1 MLRSSTRALSAF
13 VPRSGAPKSLAL
25 DGAFAQAWRRPQPI
39 STQLRS
45 KQVSSYFPPALVALS
60 SQRAFSTSS
69 TQRLF
74 RTARANADSV
84 FQASEAPTPRPKR
97 RGFFRTLGRVTTVL
111 ILGAFGSYAYFV
123 WQSQHPPDQLP
134 QDPSK
139 KTIVILGSGWGATSL
154 LKSLD
159 TDAYNVI
166 VISPVNYFLFTPL
179 LPSVTVGTV
188 DARSI
193 TQATRL
199 ITRFKK
205 RAVQVIEAE
214 AEAIDL
220 ANKTVTFE
228 DTSPIHGHV
237 GKVTVPYDY
246 LVYAVGSENSTFG
259 IQGVTDHA
267 CFLKEVGDA
276 IKIRNRLMDCVESA
290 LVTGLPQEEI
300 DRLLHYVV
308 VGGGPTGIEYAA
320 ELRDWVNGDLK
331 RWYPEIADRVRVTL
345 IEALPNVLPMFSK
358 HLIEYTESTFRQN
371 DINIMTRSMVKDCD
385 SENVTVKTATG
396 EIQKIPYGL
405 LVWAAGNTTRTLTR
419 NLQAALPEVQTER
432 RGLKVDDHLR
442 LLGAEENVFALGDA
456 TATPWAPTA
465 QAASQQGTYL
475 AKVFAQMARKDAL
488 EKKLADAKEAGE
500 DTALVEKQL
509 TKASKIRSFHYSH
522 QGSMAY
528 VGSDRAIAD
537 VPWGSDGS
545 ISSAG
550 AGTYL
555 FWRSAYF
562 SLLFSLRNRS
572 LVAVDWIKTAVFGRD
587 CGRE

>member
-1 MLRSSTRALSAF
+1 
-13 VPRSGAPKSLAL
+13 
-25 DGAFAQAWRRPQPI
+25 
-39 STQLRS
+39 
-45 KQVSSYFPPALVALS
+45 
-60 SQRAFSTSS
+60 
-69 TQRLF
+69 
-74 RTARANADSV
+74 
-84 FQASEAPTPRPKR
+84 
-97 RGFFRTLGRVTTVL
+97 
-111 ILGAFGSYAYFV
+111 
-123 WQSQHPPDQLP
+123 
-134 QDPSK
+134 
-139 KTIVILGSGWGATSL
+139 
-154 LKSLD
+154 
-159 TDAYNVI
+159 VI

-179 LPSVTVGTV
+179 LPSVTVGTI

-205 RAVQVIEAE
+205 RAVQVVEAE
-214 AEAIDL
+214 ADAIDL
-220 ANKTVTFE
+220 EKKTVTFE
-228 DTSPIHGHV
+228 DKSPIHGHI

-259 IQGVTDHA
+259 IQGVKDHA

-276 IKIRNRLMDCVESA
+276 VKIRNRLMDCVESA
-290 LVTGLPQEEI
+290 LMTGLSQEEV

-331 RWYPEIADRVRVTL
+331 RWYPEIAGRVRVTL

-358 HLIEYTESTFRQN
+358 HLIEYTESTFKQN

-385 SENVTVKTATG
+385 SENVTVKTASG
-396 EIQKIPYGL
+396 EVQKIPYGL
-405 LVWAAGNTTRTLTR
+405 LVWAAGNTTRKLTR
-419 NLQAALPEVQTER
+419 DLQAALPGVQTER
-432 RGLKVDDHLR
+432 RGLKVDDHMR
-442 LLGAEENVFALGDA
+442 MLGGGDHVFALGDA
-456 TATPWAPTA
+456 TATSWAPTA

-475 AKVFAQMARKDAL
+475 AKVFAQLARRDEL
-488 EKKLADAKEAGE
+488 EKRLENAKAEGE
-500 DTALVEKQL
+500 DTAVIEKQL
-509 TKASKIRSFHYSH
+509 AKAKNIRPFHYSH
-522 QGSMAY
+522 QGSLAY

-537 VPWGSDGS
+537 LPWGDAGS

-550 AGTYL
+550 AGTYF

-562 SLLFSLRNRS
+562 SMLFSLRNRS

>member
-1 MLRSSTRALSAF
+1 MATRSLRCSRA
-13 VPRSGAPKSLAL
+13 APAAS
-25 DGAFAQAWRRPQPI
+25 R
-39 STQLRS
+39 T
-45 KQVSSYFPPALVALS
+45 FPPALVSLS
-60 SQRAFSTSS
+60 SQRPFSTMPAQRFLRSFQRDS
-69 TQRLF
+69 TNS
-74 RTARANADSV
+74 ANAAAAAVTAAAGATSGGPGP
-84 FQASEAPTPRPKR
+84 QRKR
-97 RGFFRTLGRVTTVL
+97 RGFFRTAGRVTGVL
-111 ILGAFGSYAYFV
+111 ILAAFGSYAYFV
-123 WQSQHPPDQLP
+123 WQSSHPPDQIP

-154 LKSLD
+154 LTSLD
-159 TDAYNVI
+159 TEPYNVI

-205 RAVQVIEAE
+205 RAVQVIEAQ
-214 AEAIDL
+214 ADDIDL
-220 ANKTVTFE
+220 KNKTVTFE

-237 GKVTVPYDY
+237 GKVSVPYDY

-259 IQGVTDHA
+259 IQGVKDHA

-276 IKIRNRLMDCVESA
+276 TKIRNRL
-290 LVTGLPQEEI
+290 PQEEV

-331 RWYPEIADRVRVTL
+331 RWYPEIAHRVRVTL

-385 SENVTVKTATG
+385 SENVTVKTASG
-396 EIQKIPYGL
+396 EITKIPYGTRL
-405 LVWAAGNTTRTLTR
+405 LVWAAGNTTRQLTR
-419 NLQAALPEVQTER
+419 NIQAALSDVQTER
-432 RGLKVDDHLR
+432 RGLKVDDHMR
-442 LLGAEENVFALGDA
+442 MLGAEDSVFALGDA
-456 TATPWAPTA
+456 TATSWAPTA

-475 AKVFAQMARKDAL
+475 AKVFAQMARKDEL
-488 EKKLADAKEAGE
+488 EKKLAAAQQTGE
-500 DTALVEKQL
+500 DTAVIEKQL
-509 TKASKIRSFHYSH
+509 AKASKIRPFHYSH
-522 QGSMAY
+522 QGSLAY

-537 VPWGSDGS
+537 LPWGEAGS

>member
-1 MLRSSTRALSAF
+1 MLRPSTRARSAF
-13 VPRSGAPKSLAL
+13 VPRGAASDCVQAL
-25 DGAFAQAWRRPQPI
+25 RRSQPV
-39 STQLRS
+39 SAQLRS
-45 KQVSSYFPPALVALS
+45 KQAANAFPPALAALT

-74 RTARANADSV
+74 RTARTGADSTI
-84 FQASEAPTPRPKR
+84 QATVAPAPRPKR
-97 RGFFRTLGRVTTVL
+97 RGIFRTLGQVTLVL
-111 ILGAFGSYAYFV
+111 VLGAIGSYAYFV
-123 WQSQHPPDQLP
+123 WESQHPPDQLP
-134 QDPSK
+134 QDPTK
-139 KTIVILGSGWGATSL
+139 KTIVVLGSGWGATSL

-214 AEAIDL
+214 ADSIDL
-220 ANKTVTFE
+220 GNKTVTFE

-259 IQGVTDHA
+259 IQGVKDHA

-290 LVTGLPQEEI
+290 LMTGLPQEEV

-320 ELRDWVNGDLK
+320 ELRDYVNGDLK

-358 HLIEYTESTFRQN
+358 HLIEYTESTFRKN
-371 DINIMTRSMVKDCD
+371 DINILTRSVVKDCD
-385 SENVTVKTATG
+385 DENVTIKTASG

-405 LVWAAGNTTRTLTR
+405 LVWAAGNTTRKLTR
-419 NLQAALPEVQTER
+419 DLQAALPSVQTDR
-432 RGLKVDDHLR
+432 RGLKVDDHMR
-442 LLGAEENVFALGDA
+442 LLGAEENVFAMGDA
-456 TATPWAPTA
+456 TATTFAPTA
-465 QAASQQGTYL
+465 QAASQQGRYL
-475 AKVFAQMARKDAL
+475 AKVFAQFAKKEEL

-500 DTALVEKQL
+500 DSALLEKQL
-509 TKASKIRSFHYSH
+509 AKASKVRPFQYSH

-528 VGSDRAIAD
+528 VGSDRAIVD
-537 VPWGSDGS
+537 LPWGSAGS

-550 AGTYL
+550 VGTNL
-555 FWRSAYF
+555 VWRSAYF

-572 LVAVDWIKTAVFGRD
+572 MVAVDWIKTAVFGRD